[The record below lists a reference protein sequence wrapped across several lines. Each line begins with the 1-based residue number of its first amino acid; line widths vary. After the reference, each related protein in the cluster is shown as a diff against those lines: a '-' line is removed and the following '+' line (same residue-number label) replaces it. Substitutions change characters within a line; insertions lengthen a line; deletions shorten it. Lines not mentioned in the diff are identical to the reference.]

1 MVRRQRVSSRWLGL
15 AVGRPAC
22 VQRAAVAVQPNLNA
36 EIVHLVTMVASPE
49 GGVEARAI
57 LDTFNAHFSLVK
69 NVYKYY
75 SMKFTARCA
84 PPRPARRQC
93 AVNARRAARR
103 TPKSGRVAGR
113 VAADSG

>member
-1 MVRRQRVSSRWLGL
+1 MRSTGSSGCAQL
-15 AVGRPAC
+15 
-22 VQRAAVAVQPNLNA
+22 NLNA

-57 LDTFNAHFSLVK
+57 LDTFNAHFSLLK

-84 PPRPARRQC
+84 PPRRARRQC
-93 AVNARRAARR
+93 AVNARRAVRR

>member
-1 MVRRQRVSSRWLGL
+1 MRSTGSSGC
-15 AVGRPAC
+15 A
-22 VQRAAVAVQPNLNA
+22 QLNA

-49 GGVEARAI
+49 GGVEVRAI
-57 LDTFNAHFSLVK
+57 LDVFNAHFSLLK

-84 PPRPARRQC
+84 PPRRARRQRSVC
-93 AVNARRAARR
+93 LSACRAGRR
-103 TPKSGRVAGR
+103 TAKSGRVAGR